1 MTKKQARRLSQI
13 KELLSD
19 CKSFISETVSETYEQ
34 KKVKKHIY
42 VQFRERLNTLQS
54 ETQLKKLKAKKIVQ
68 KIIYTKLF

>member
-19 CKSFISETVSETYEQ
+19 CKFFISETVSETYEQ

-42 VQFRERLNTLQS
+42 VPFRERLNTLQS
-54 ETQLKKLKAKKIVQ
+54 ETQLKKLRF
-68 KIIYTKLF
+68 YL